1 MRRIRDRRCDRRR
14 DYDSNT
20 RDSFESSACLVSA
33 VPGDQRLL
41 EVLDPTLKIFD
52 LRHKQPKS
60 MLGYGRNTSIAV
72 MTKDLNELWQIPEAL
87 SYSAK

>member
-1 MRRIRDRRCDRRR
+1 
-14 DYDSNT
+14 
-20 RDSFESSACLVSA
+20 

-60 MLGYGRNTSIAV
+60 MPGYGRNTSIAV

-87 SYSAK
+87 SYNDPKLCKMTA